1 MFEPREVAGLGDVR
15 EDSDLQHLD
24 CFLGLLRSCHDDDR
38 EGRVDHAN
46 LLEQLEAV
54 ELFQLGIEHDK
65 IGAPPVYGGNCFA
78 AVLGSEH
85 LVGATVLE
93 QPEKPRQGSTLGPF
107 GKNENALTTHL
118 RPFPRTL
125 DRYCHFC
132 KECLD
137 WFTECLILL
146 TSS

>member
-1 MFEPREVAGLGDVR
+1 
-15 EDSDLQHLD
+15 
-24 CFLGLLRSCHDDDR
+24 
-38 EGRVDHAN
+38 
-46 LLEQLEAV
+46 
-54 ELFQLGIEHDK
+54 
-65 IGAPPVYGGNCFA
+65 
-78 AVLGSEH
+78 
-85 LVGATVLE
+85 VLE